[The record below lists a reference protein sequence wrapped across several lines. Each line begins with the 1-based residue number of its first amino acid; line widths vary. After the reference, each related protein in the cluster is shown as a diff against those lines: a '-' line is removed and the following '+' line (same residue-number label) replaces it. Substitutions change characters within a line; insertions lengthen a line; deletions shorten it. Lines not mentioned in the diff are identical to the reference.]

1 MSSLILHNTNLDV
14 SYIQFNMTGSKS
26 ISQRALIIHSL
37 MGLPLEIKGL
47 SDSEDTLVLLKAL
60 SSSDYN
66 VNVQYSGTAL
76 RFLLTLFAYRN
87 QVVIL
92 TGQKTLLNRPIESLI
107 KALNSLG
114 AQIIKKHNK
123 IHIEKSNFHGGV
135 VNFDEIE
142 SSQFISSLLLIA
154 PYLKDG
160 LTLNLPSKYNSK
172 SYVTLTASMMLQCGA
187 RLISNNS
194 SIKVLPGSYVKG
206 ILDIES
212 DWTSASYL
220 FVSFLFSDLKTIRI
234 RSFSN
239 NSLQPDSIV
248 ADFFAILG
256 IKTTNN
262 NNNLILEK
270 INNVSIPNKIEW
282 NFENNGDLFPA
293 IIVACVGLRINLL
306 ATGIHTL
313 AYKESN
319 RIVSMTTEL
328 KKFNCIFSIE
338 QQSVYMDSSM
348 SNSTMQKN
356 IINIDTYQDHRIAL
370 SIAPLVLLNWDLK
383 ILNFEIVNKS
393 YPNFWL
399 DLVKFGVK
407 IKKH

>member
-1 MSSLILHNTNLDV
+1 MSSLILHNTNLDGNYV
-14 SYIQFNMTGSKS
+14 QFDMTGSKS

-37 MGLPLEIKGL
+37 MGLPFTIKGL

-66 VNVQYSGTAL
+66 INVQYSGTAL

-87 QVVIL
+87 QLVIL
-92 TGQKTLLNRPIESLI
+92 TGQETLFNRPIESLI

-114 AQIIKKHNK
+114 AQIIKKHNF
-123 IHIEKSNFHGGV
+123 IHIEKSDFHGGV
-135 VNFDEIE
+135 VNFDDIK

-154 PYLKDG
+154 PYLKGG
-160 LTLNLPSKYNSK
+160 LTLNLPSNYNSK
-172 SYVTLTASMMLQCGA
+172 SYVYLTTSMMLQCGA
-187 RLISNNS
+187 RVISNNS
-194 SIKVLPGSYVKG
+194 SIKVLPSSYTKG
-206 ILDIES
+206 IVEIES
-212 DWTSASYL
+212 DWTSVSYL
-220 FVSFLFSDLKTIRI
+220 FVAFLFSELKTIQI
-234 RSFSN
+234 RSFLH

-248 ADFFAILG
+248 ADFFTILG
-256 IKTTNN
+256 VKTTYK

-282 NFENNGDLFPA
+282 NFKNNGDLFPA

-313 AYKESN
+313 AYKESD

-328 KKFNCIFSIE
+328 SKFNCFFSIE
-338 QQSVYMDSSM
+338 KKSVYMDSSM
-348 SNSTMQKN
+348 SNSSMQKN

-383 ILNFEIVNKS
+383 ISNFEIVNKS
-393 YPNFWL
+393 YPNFWI

-407 IKKH
+407 IKKY

>member
-1 MSSLILHNTNLDV
+1 MSSLILHNTNLALNHVQFDV
-14 SYIQFNMTGSKS
+14 TGSKS

-37 MGLPLEIKGL
+37 MGLPLKIQGL
-47 SDSEDTLVLLKAL
+47 SDSDDTLVLLKAL

-66 VNVQYSGTAL
+66 INVQYAGTAL
-76 RFLLTLFAYRN
+76 RFLLALFAYRN
-87 QVVIL
+87 QAVIL
-92 TGQKTLLNRPIESLI
+92 TGQETLFNRPIEALI

-114 AQIIKKHNK
+114 AQIIKQHNF
-123 IHIEKSNFHGGV
+123 IHIKKSNLHGGV
-135 VNFDEIE
+135 VNFDDIK

-172 SYVTLTASMMLQCGA
+172 SYVCLTTSMMLQCGA

-194 SIKVLPGSYVKG
+194 SIKVLPHSYTKG
-206 ILDIES
+206 IVDIES
-212 DWTSASYL
+212 DWTSVSYL
-220 FVSFLFSDLKTIRI
+220 FVAFLFSDLKTIQI
-234 RSFSN
+234 RSFLN

-248 ADFFAILG
+248 ADFFTILG
-256 IKTTNN
+256 VKTNYK

-270 INNVSIPNKIEW
+270 INNITIPNKIEW
-282 NFENNGDLFPA
+282 SFENNGDLFPA

-328 KKFNCIFSIE
+328 SKFNCVFSIE

-348 SNSTMQKN
+348 SNSSMQKN
-356 IINIDTYQDHRIAL
+356 IISIDTYQDHRIAL
-370 SIAPLVLLNWDLK
+370 SLAPLVLLNWDLK
-383 ILNFEIVNKS
+383 ISNFEIVNKS

-407 IKKH
+407 IKKQ